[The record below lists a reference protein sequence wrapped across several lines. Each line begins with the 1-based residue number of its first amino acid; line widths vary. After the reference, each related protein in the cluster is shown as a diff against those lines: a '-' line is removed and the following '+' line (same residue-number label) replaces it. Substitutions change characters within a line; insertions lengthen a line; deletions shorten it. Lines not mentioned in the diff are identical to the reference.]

1 MVGKKETVDSIT
13 IVGGGD
19 AGLMTALILKR
30 VNSDVDITVVD
41 NFDEDIPEIGKS
53 TYVNI
58 QRILHD
64 VIGIDQKRFCSEVKP
79 VWKASVYFE
88 DWCGQG
94 PFQVPFDHNMP
105 PKSTPPN
112 QKGKELYY
120 RYKTQN
126 FHTLGRELAE
136 EDKSPFVSVDG
147 SNSWNLYDK
156 VAYHLPVNR
165 FNQYLRELCTERQI
179 ELVDDEIVDVRT
191 KGNTIASVASDTDEY
206 TSDLFVDATGFKRFL
221 MRNLE
226 NEFVQFGFPLNSAVV
241 AKTEVE
247 LSDIVPAT
255 VINSGDHGWFW
266 QIDTFDFR
274 DLGYVYSSEYV
285 SDKKAIEEFIEQNGG
300 KISESDIQ
308 QYRFDSGFYNKGWV
322 NNCIAIGNALGFVE
336 PLQSTA
342 LSTNGTLAKRL
353 AELLAEHYRL
363 NHSEV
368 REIYNSIVQNTWNA
382 VYDFISIHYIYSS
395 GDTKFWHDVRS
406 IEKSNRSEQLVERYR
421 GSGFNSHDVFNSRH
435 DDPFPPWIHYLVLNG
450 LGVEVDFYEY
460 IDVDVD
466 SDIERRVETQ
476 KQKIAERGDKHL
488 SYEDIYLKGVYD

>member
-1 MVGKKETVDSIT
+1 MAGENDTIDNIT

-30 VNSDVDITVVD
+30 VNSEVNITVVD

-58 QRILHD
+58 QQIIHD
-64 VIGIDQKRFCSEVKP
+64 VIGVDQKRFFSEVKP

-105 PKSTPPN
+105 PKSTLPN
-112 QKGKELYY
+112 RKGKELYY
-120 RYKTQN
+120 RYETQN

-136 EDKSPFVSVDG
+136 KDKSPFVSVDG
-147 SNSWNLYDK
+147 PHSWDIYDN

-165 FNQYLRELCTERQI
+165 FNQFLRELCSERQV
-179 ELVDDEIVDVRT
+179 ELVDDEIIEIRT
-191 KGNTIASVASDTDEY
+191 NENKIESVASDMNEY
-206 TSDLFVDATGFKRFL
+206 TSDLFVDATGFKRLL

-226 NEFVQFGFPLNSAVV
+226 NEFIKFDFPLDSAVV
-241 AKTEVE
+241 AKTELA

-255 VINSGDHGWFW
+255 VINSGDYGWFW

-274 DLGYVYSSEYV
+274 DLGYVYSSEHV
-285 SDKKAIEEFIEQNGG
+285 SNNEAKEEFIEQQDAE
-300 KISESDIQ
+300 ISESDIQ
-308 QYRFDSGFYNKGWV
+308 QYRFDSGFYNKGWI
-322 NNCIAIGNALGFVE
+322 NNCVAVGNALGFVE

-353 AELLAEHYRL
+353 SELLAEHYRL
-363 NHSEV
+363 NHPEV
-368 REIYNSIVQNTWNA
+368 REIYNSIVRNTWNA
-382 VYDFISIHYIYSS
+382 VYDFISIHYIHSS
-395 GDTKFWHDVRS
+395 GDTEFWKDVQY
-406 IEKSNRSEQLVERYR
+406 IEKSDRSEQLVERYR
-421 GSGFNSHDVFNSRH
+421 GSGFNAHDVFNSRH

-450 LGVEVDFYEY
+450 LGVEVDFYEN
-460 IDVDVD
+460 IDIDVD
-466 SDIERRVETQ
+466 SDIEQRIEVQ
-476 KQKIAERGDKHL
+476 KQKIAERTDKHL
-488 SYEDIYLKGVYD
+488 SYEDIYLEGVYD